1 MLHFPSAALVTE
13 GERGATANSENLCDR
28 ICSRKAGGGLR
39 GFNVLNNDRD
49 EMGLG
54 GGGSLGGASQVC
66 PHRRERA
73 GARCPEQRRG
83 EPGWKAAGTVPPFL
97 DFMLT
102 TVGSGSGLMTSPGSS
117 LVLYQF
123 TIPTA

>member
-54 GGGSLGGASQVC
+54 GGVWVARRRCALTAARGPVPGARSRGEGSQGG
-66 PHRRERA
+66 RRP
-73 GARCPEQRRG
+73 ARCPLF
-83 EPGWKAAGTVPPFL
+83 WI
-97 DFMLT
+97 
-102 TVGSGSGLMTSPGSS
+102 SC
-117 LVLYQF
+117 
-123 TIPTA
+123 